1 MKSKKVPMRL
11 CVGCGKMRSK
21 KELVRI
27 LKDKEGNISLDFTGK
42 KSGRGAY
49 LCKNMDCFLL
59 AQKGH
64 RIERSFG
71 CRIPET
77 VYEEMKH
84 ALQTALAGES
94 EHMP

>member
-1 MKSKKVPMRL
+1 MRP
-11 CVGCGKMRSK
+11 K

-27 LKDKEGNISLDFTGK
+27 LKDPDGKITLDFTGK

-49 LCKNMDCFLL
+49 LCKKLECFQA

-71 CRIPET
+71 CRVSET
-77 VYEEMKH
+77 VYEEMKD
-84 ALQTALAGES
+84 ALQAELAGHS
-94 EHMP
+94 EHLS